1 MACTQVALLTEE
13 RLLLDVYATWCGP
26 CRLLAP
32 QMDALA
38 TALAGRVRVMK
49 FDCEQSAG
57 AEDLSA
63 ALSVQGLPSLLFI
76 SEGAVLH
83 RVEGAL
89 QADRIAELVEG
100 VWFGA
105 AMPRGPEYGDLQ

>member
-1 MACTQVALLTEE
+1 MAQVLE
-13 RLLLDVYATWCGP
+13 
-26 CRLLAP
+26 
-32 QMDALA
+32 
-38 TALAGRVRVMK
+38 GRVRVMK

-63 ALSVQGLPSLLFI
+63 SLAVQGLPSLLFI
-76 SEGAVLH
+76 SEGEVLH

-89 QADRIAELVEG
+89 TADRIAQLVEG

-105 AMPRGPEYGDLQ
+105 EMPRGPEYGDQS